1 MGRMYRGDWVDSM
14 QSRFVDE
21 LPKKN
26 IKKEDIK
33 DQNFD
38 DSFFNQDIDYSEC
51 IRSPGWARLVKKSI
65 KKIK

>member
-38 DSFFNQDIDYSEC
+38 DSFFNLAHPGLLYSSLSS
-51 IRSPGWARLVKKSI
+51 RRLS
-65 KKIK
+65 